1 MSMTVAGT
9 YDCVTNTPLGR
20 QKGVLTI
27 VPGAGDSF
35 TGNITGDL
43 GSMDIADGRIAG
55 QTLTWSMKMTSP
67 MPMDLDCTATVDGDQ
82 LTGKIKAGM
91 FGSMDLTGT
100 RQG

>member
-1 MSMTVAGT
+1 MSVAGT

-27 VPGAGDSF
+27 VPGADDGF

-43 GSMDIADGRIAG
+43 GSMDINDGRISG

-67 MPMDLDCTATVDGDQ
+67 MPMDLDCSATVEGDQ
-82 LTGKIKAGM
+82 LTGQVKAGM
-91 FGSMDLTGT
+91 FGSMELTGT
-100 RQG
+100 RQA

>member
-1 MSMTVAGT
+1 MSVAGT

-27 VPGAGDSF
+27 VPGDGDSF

-55 QTLTWSMKMTSP
+55 ETLKWSMKMTSP
-67 MPMDLDCTATVDGDQ
+67 MPMDLDCTATVEGDQ
-82 LTGKIKAGM
+82 LTGQIKAGM
-91 FGSMDLTGT
+91 FGSMELTGT
-100 RQG
+100 RQA